1 MKHVRS
7 RSPWPI
13 VLLCCA
19 IIGLALPARAQ
30 GVAASATPSASPPP
44 PTAGT
49 PAPTTQPGPGSFTMT
64 QTLSDNAQG
73 MTIAFDGLAFLTGT
87 LGADSFFPP
96 GKVADFWG
104 FQYLRD
110 NDPSEMGHN
119 TDFLTNASLNM
130 LTVLSADQKAQ
141 LITLAKSQVDSINQ
155 YGYKRFVLMTA
166 FRRLLTGD
174 LPTGTTGLN
183 TDAVKAF
190 STELYHLDGEISF
203 ARAQVMGNILANLDT
218 TQHAYLDAM
227 VGKGMTSWPTV
238 TEPLELRPL
247 SQDEKVAVMT
257 YAGVLFSWYAGSI
270 DADVYFCPERQG
282 TYFGSFYMKDA
293 PAVGNPGYSIGT
305 NITADLGNAFLAA
318 LTPAQ
323 AALVT
328 DLVTSQKPAL
338 YEIVDRRKDVSTLL
352 RQFIAGQ
359 TPDSATVLS
368 LMDRYGALDGDI
380 IARYATAFAQVGQ
393 SLSADQQAQLVKLRT
408 DLLSTLAYP
417 TGAYLYAQAI
427 ALPSVINTDFL
438 FAATSVPTT
447 TSTPLP
453 TVSGT
458 PLPPVTGTPLPT
470 VSGTPLPPVTGTPL
484 PTVSGTPLPPVTGT
498 PPPTRTGTPLP
509 TRTGTPPPPVTG
521 TPLPTASGTPPPTP
535 SLPTTVS
542 VEVSAPI
549 NPSQA
554 VTAPMNTSVGIVQIT
569 LNDLRSSGVI
579 TAQVST
585 TTPSDA
591 PNTFTLLGINYE
603 ISTSGLAFGQATLQF
618 PYRDS
623 DVAAAGV
630 PEDSLRLLHFEN
642 GQWKDVTTNLDTTAN
657 IITGVTGSFSP
668 FVIGIQ
674 TTQYQI
680 FIPLIIR

>member
-257 YAGVLFSWYAGSI
+257 YAGDLFSWYAGSI

-305 NITADLGNAFLAA
+305 NITADMGNAFVAA

-323 AALVT
+323 IPLITGLVDTQRSAL
-328 DLVTSQKPAL
+328 TS
-338 YEIVDRRKDVSTLL
+338 IVEVRKQISREL
-352 RQFIAGQ
+352 RTFIAGK
-359 TPDSATVLS
+359 TADRATILG
-368 LMDRYGALDGDI
+368 LMEQYGALDGVI
-380 IARYATAFAQVGQ
+380 VYNFATNFTKVGQ
-393 SLSADQQAQLVKLRT
+393 TLTDVQKAQLQDLRHQ
-408 DLLSTLAYP
+408 TLGDFTPKA
-417 TGAYLYAQAI
+417 AFLYAQPI
-427 ALPSVINTDFL
+427 PFPDVPSTDFL
-438 FAATSVPTT
+438 FT
-447 TSTPLP
+447 
-453 TVSGT
+453 
-458 PLPPVTGTPLPT
+458 
-470 VSGTPLPPVTGTPL
+470 
-484 PTVSGTPLPPVTGT
+484 
-498 PPPTRTGTPLP
+498 
-509 TRTGTPPPPVTG
+509 
-521 TPLPTASGTPPPTP
+521 
-535 SLPTTVS
+535 
-542 VEVSAPI
+542 
-549 NPSQA
+549 
-554 VTAPMNTSVGIVQIT
+554 
-569 LNDLRSSGVI
+569 
-579 TAQVST
+579 
-585 TTPSDA
+585 
-591 PNTFTLLGINYE
+591 
-603 ISTSGLAFGQATLQF
+603 
-618 PYRDS
+618 
-623 DVAAAGV
+623 
-630 PEDSLRLLHFEN
+630 
-642 GQWKDVTTNLDTTAN
+642 
-657 IITGVTGSFSP
+657 
-668 FVIGIQ
+668 
-674 TTQYQI
+674 
-680 FIPLIIR
+680 